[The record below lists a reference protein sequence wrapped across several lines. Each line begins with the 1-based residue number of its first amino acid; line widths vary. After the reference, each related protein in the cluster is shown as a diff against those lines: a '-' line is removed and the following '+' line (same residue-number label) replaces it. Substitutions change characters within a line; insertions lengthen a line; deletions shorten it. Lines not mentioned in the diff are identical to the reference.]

1 MRCVRFLAITL
12 LACSFTTPAA
22 AQFGG
27 LKNKLKKGED
37 RGDQSRA
44 APAPVDPAAQGG
56 TVVLTPDVVNQLM
69 TGLKAGKAERKAAA
83 KEDTPY
89 GRYRKAQL
97 AYAEAQPKCEAG
109 KQAFIQKAG
118 ENPKLLDK
126 VNALNQKMIAAQSK
140 QDYKTMEIYQDSSML
155 LQGGSSC
162 IVKKPDQPKDYYEA
176 QRAVDIR
183 ADEAA
188 VKASGLSA
196 GEFAMAQERAMM
208 IIGGG
213 GPSDVS
219 QSEKEAVMAKKPELQ
234 QLLRT
239 SDEPLVQAAPAK
251 PAPTPPPAAAAAPAP
266 DPEATAVASD
276 MNACMMKNMQA
287 NQDKLQALGKRAE
300 AAQKAGDQAKLMAI
314 ADTLQQIQMAGCM
327 AR

>member
-1 MRCVRFLAITL
+1 MRCVRFVAITL
-12 LACSFTTPAA
+12 LAFSFTTPAL

-27 LKNKLKKGED
+27 LKNKLKKG
-37 RGDQSRA
+37 GGGSDQSRA
-44 APAPVDPAAQGG
+44 APAPADPAAQGG
-56 TVVLTPDVVNQLM
+56 TVVLAPDVVKQLI
-69 TGLKAGKAERKAAA
+69 TGLRAGKAERETAA

-89 GRYRKAQL
+89 GRYKKAQL

-118 ENPKLLDK
+118 ENTKLLDR
-126 VNALNQKMIAAQSK
+126 VNALNEKMIAAQSK

-155 LQGGSSC
+155 LQGGPSC
-162 IVKKPDQPKDYYEA
+162 IVKKPEQPRDYYET

-183 ADEAA
+183 AEQAA
-188 VKASGLSA
+188 MKASGLSA

-208 IIGGG
+208 IIGGEA
-213 GPSDVS
+213 PSDVS

-239 SDEPLVQAAPAK
+239 PDEPLVQATPAK
-251 PAPTPPPAAAAAPAP
+251 PAPAPAPAAAAAPAP
-266 DPEATAVASD
+266 DPQASALASD
-276 MNACMMKNMQA
+276 MNACMIKNMQN
-287 NQDKLQALGKRAE
+287 NQPRLEALGKRAE
-300 AAQKAGDQAKLMAI
+300 AAQKSGDQVKLMAI

>member
-1 MRCVRFLAITL
+1 MRCVRFVSITL
-12 LACSFTTPAA
+12 LAFSFTTPVS

-27 LKNKLKKGED
+27 LKNKLKKGEG

-44 APAPVDPAAQGG
+44 APAPADPAAQGG
-56 TVVLTPDVVNQLM
+56 TVVLTTDVVNQLI
-69 TGLKAGKAERKAAA
+69 TGLKAGKTEREAAG

-89 GRYRKAQL
+89 GRYRQAQL

-118 ENPKLLDK
+118 ENTKLLDK
-126 VNALNQKMIAAQSK
+126 VNALNEKMIAAQSR

-155 LQGGSSC
+155 LQGGASC
-162 IVKKPDQPKDYYEA
+162 IVKKPEQPKDHYDA

-183 ADEAA
+183 AEQAA

-208 IIGGG
+208 VLGGG
-213 GPSDVS
+213 APSDVS
-219 QSEKEAVMAKKPELQ
+219 QSEKEAVMAKKAELQ
-234 QLLRT
+234 QLLR
-239 SDEPLVQAAPAK
+239 SQDEPVVQAVPAK
-251 PAPTPPPAAAAAPAP
+251 PAPAPAPPAAAPAP
-266 DPEATAVASD
+266 DPQASALASD
-276 MNACMMKNMQA
+276 MNACMMKNMQN
-287 NQDKLQALGKRAE
+287 NQPRLEALGKRAE